1 MDNQPNNT
9 AITVTPVNKFKPSNP
24 VKYEIVKLLKENNYT
39 HDEVCKGLDISKGRV
54 SQIIN
59 KLNKNQDLT
68 SNKNVSLATKAH
80 RMILGHFTHP
90 EKVKL
95 NSSIEIKGSD
105 VTKAIDRVYD
115 RAQPTKRSEND
126 VSTNISFIQINMDG
140 YKCR

>member
-1 MDNQPNNT
+1 MDQDNVIDVTPTNQFVPNNP
-9 AITVTPVNKFKPSNP
+9 I
-24 VKYEIVKLLKENNYT
+24 KYEVVKVLQDN
-39 HDEVCKGLDISKGRV
+39 GLRNGEISKALNLTTGRV
-54 SQIIN
+54 SQIS
-59 KLNKNQDLT
+59 KQLNKNQDLT

-115 RAQPTKRSEND
+115 RAQPVKRSED

-140 YKCR
+140 YRCK